1 MSLISSLLGS
11 VISPKGVIN
20 TASTKVGIDLVNKAM
35 NGKFDVPYLFNIIA
49 LTPLSG
55 SLLSSL
61 DGWNIFKT
69 HTQDT
74 LYNLGTSIQSVV
86 VSPVSYA
93 AIEEWVDNHWYYTMG
108 RPELKYVEITFRDYG
123 ANILY
128 NSYKDLWWRMRT
140 MFPDDQKW
148 AIMLSSRNPYDT
160 GEIMDYTSVKPKADQ
175 QGALFLST
183 TTAILESVSSTN
195 LAKDGQS
202 WSTFSVRYKYFHTD
216 GTN

>member
-11 VISPKGVIN
+11 VISPKAGILSGN
-20 TASTKVGIDLVNKAM
+20 TKVGIDLIDRAM
-35 NGKFDVPYLFNIIA
+35 NGKFDVPYLFDVVA
-49 LTPLSG
+49 LAPLSG
-55 SLLSSL
+55 TLLKSLE
-61 DGWNIFKT
+61 GWNVFKT

-74 LYNLGTSIQSVV
+74 LYNLSTSIQSIH

-93 AIEEWVDNHWYYTMG
+93 SIEEWVDNHWYYTMG

-140 MFPDDQKW
+140 MFPDEQKW
-148 AIMLSSRNPYDT
+148 AIMLSSRNPYNT
-160 GEIMDYTSVKPKADQ
+160 GEIMDYTANKPKGGQ
-175 QGALFLST
+175 QGALFLNT